1 MLCTTDEKSFL
12 DVRNWLVS
20 LQQNTGPISM
30 ILVGNKSDLVDKK
43 VVDTSRGEALAK
55 EMGVP
60 FFEASAKNSDNVE
73 EAFLSL
79 IREVVK
85 AQEAAAGAA
94 MASEDPAV
102 VGQSSRSHASERPI
116 RVSGTLG
123 FGDKHSEGRCC
134 SSS

>member
-1 MLCTTDEKSFL
+1 
-12 DVRNWLVS
+12 
-20 LQQNTGPISM
+20 M